1 LWLLPSL
8 LAYFFVPFYYRSGV
22 FTVPEFL
29 EKRFNSKAR
38 WILSLVSLTAYVLTK
53 VSVTVYAGALVFQT
67 LLPDVFG
74 SPQAAF
80 WVGAVSTVVLTGI
93 YTVFGGMRAV
103 VYTESMQTIIF
114 IVGSSLITF
123 FGLKALGGWGELQAV
138 LGADAEQFALWRP
151 LSDPEFPW
159 LGVMIASPIIGIW
172 YWCTD
177 QYIVQRTLAAKNLA
191 TARRGDLFG
200 GLLKVAP
207 IFIFLVPGMIGYAL
221 HQKGIISIPM
231 KESVGGM
238 VFNGDQV
245 FPTLVTSLLP
255 DGVRG
260 LVVACLLAALM
271 SSLASLFNSAATLF
285 TIDMYEKLRPGKPEK
300 HLVMVGRLATCVVV
314 LLGIL
319 WIPVMARVS
328 GGGLYQYLQSVQGYL
343 APPITAVFLL
353 GLLWNRI
360 NAHGA
365 VWGLGAGFL
374 LGMAKLTIQTF
385 FGAGKIAEPRFLA
398 NVGDFN
404 FLYATGLLF
413 VVSVAI
419 VLVASLVTAP
429 PPELKASWDLGNK
442 ILSALVLAIV
452 AAVYIYFSFW
462 LS

>member
-1 LWLLPSL
+1 
-8 LAYFFVPFYYRSGV
+8 
-22 FTVPEFL
+22 
-29 EKRFNSKAR
+29 
-38 WILSLVSLTAYVLTK
+38 
-53 VSVTVYAGALVFQT
+53 
-67 LLPDVFG
+67 
-74 SPQAAF
+74 
-80 WVGAVSTVVLTGI
+80 
-93 YTVFGGMRAV
+93 
-103 VYTESMQTIIF
+103 
-114 IVGSSLITF
+114 
-123 FGLKALGGWGELQAV
+123 
-138 LGADAEQFALWRP
+138 
-151 LSDPEFPW
+151 
-159 LGVMIASPIIGIW
+159 
-172 YWCTD
+172 
-177 QYIVQRTLAAKNLA
+177 VQRTLAAKNLA
-191 TARRGDLFG
+191 TARRGALFG

-429 PPELKASWDLGNK
+429 PPEEKWKGLTWKSVCAEAGDELKASWDLGNK

>member
-1 LWLLPSL
+1 
-8 LAYFFVPFYYRSGV
+8 
-22 FTVPEFL
+22 
-29 EKRFNSKAR
+29 
-38 WILSLVSLTAYVLTK
+38 
-53 VSVTVYAGALVFQT
+53 
-67 LLPDVFG
+67 
-74 SPQAAF
+74 
-80 WVGAVSTVVLTGI
+80 
-93 YTVFGGMRAV
+93 
-103 VYTESMQTIIF
+103 
-114 IVGSSLITF
+114 
-123 FGLKALGGWGELQAV
+123 
-138 LGADAEQFALWRP
+138 
-151 LSDPEFPW
+151 
-159 LGVMIASPIIGIW
+159 
-172 YWCTD
+172 
-177 QYIVQRTLAAKNLA
+177 
-191 TARRGDLFG
+191 
-200 GLLKVAP
+200 
-207 IFIFLVPGMIGYAL
+207 
-221 HQKGIISIPM
+221 
-231 KESVGGM
+231 
-238 VFNGDQV
+238 V

-429 PPELKASWDLGNK
+429 PPEEKWKGLTWKSVCAEAGDELKASWDLGNK

>member
-1 LWLLPSL
+1 
-8 LAYFFVPFYYRSGV
+8 
-22 FTVPEFL
+22 
-29 EKRFNSKAR
+29 
-38 WILSLVSLTAYVLTK
+38 
-53 VSVTVYAGALVFQT
+53 
-67 LLPDVFG
+67 
-74 SPQAAF
+74 
-80 WVGAVSTVVLTGI
+80 
-93 YTVFGGMRAV
+93 
-103 VYTESMQTIIF
+103 
-114 IVGSSLITF
+114 
-123 FGLKALGGWGELQAV
+123 
-138 LGADAEQFALWRP
+138 
-151 LSDPEFPW
+151 
-159 LGVMIASPIIGIW
+159 
-172 YWCTD
+172 
-177 QYIVQRTLAAKNLA
+177 
-191 TARRGDLFG
+191 
-200 GLLKVAP
+200 
-207 IFIFLVPGMIGYAL
+207 
-221 HQKGIISIPM
+221 M

-343 APPITAVFLL
+343 APPIT
-353 GLLWNRI
+353 
-360 NAHGA
+360 

-429 PPELKASWDLGNK
+429 PPEEKWKGLTWKSVCAEAGDELKASWDLGNK